1 MELIINENVYNF
13 RFGIGFVRYLDG
25 KASVKQDGVTF
36 GVGLETLL
44 PNLLSKNTVT
54 LVDCLIAAN
63 RTEKITVTQDILD
76 KYIDDDSTDI
86 DQVFEDVIEE
96 LKKSNASKLKTAKII
111 EDIKKNEE
119 LLKLQR
125 KQLMNQ

>member
-25 KASVKQDGVTF
+25 KASVKQDGMTF
-36 GVGLETLL
+36 GAGLETLV
-44 PNLLSKNTVT
+44 PNLLSKSTVA

-63 RTEKITVTQDILD
+63 KTEKTTITQDILD
-76 KYIDDDSTDI
+76 SYIDNDSTDI
-86 DQVFEDVIEE
+86 DQLFEDVVEE
-96 LKKSNASKLKTAKII
+96 LKKSNASKLKTMKII

-119 LLKLQR
+119 AMEKQR
-125 KQLMNQ
+125 ERLMNL

>member
-36 GVGLETLL
+36 GIGLETLL

-86 DQVFEDVIEE
+86 DQVFKDVIEE

-119 LLKLQR
+119 LLELQR

>member
-25 KASVKQDGVTF
+25 KTSVKQDGVTF

-119 LLKLQR
+119 LLELQR

>member
-111 EDIKKNEE
+111 S
-119 LLKLQR
+119 
-125 KQLMNQ
+125 

>member
-111 EDIKKNEE
+111 EDIKKNDE
-119 LLKLQR
+119 LLELQR

>member
-36 GVGLETLL
+36 GIGLETLL

-86 DQVFEDVIEE
+86 DQVFEDVSEE

-119 LLKLQR
+119 LLELQR

>member
-119 LLKLQR
+119 LLELQR
-125 KQLMNQ
+125 EQLMNQ

>member
-1 MELIINENVYNF
+1 M
-13 RFGIGFVRYLDG
+13 
-25 KASVKQDGVTF
+25 
-36 GVGLETLL
+36 
-44 PNLLSKNTVT
+44 
-54 LVDCLIAAN
+54 IAAN
-63 RTEKITVTQDILD
+63 RTEKIIVTQDILD

-119 LLKLQR
+119 LLELQR

>member
-1 MELIINENVYNF
+1 MMI
-13 RFGIGFVRYLDG
+13 
-25 KASVKQDGVTF
+25 
-36 GVGLETLL
+36 
-44 PNLLSKNTVT
+44 
-54 LVDCLIAAN
+54 
-63 RTEKITVTQDILD
+63 
-76 KYIDDDSTDI
+76 STDI

-119 LLKLQR
+119 LLELQR

>member
-63 RTEKITVTQDILD
+63 RTEKISVTQDILD

-119 LLKLQR
+119 LLELQR

>member
-25 KASVKQDGVTF
+25 KASVKQDGVIF

-119 LLKLQR
+119 LLELQR

>member
-1 MELIINENVYNF
+1 M
-13 RFGIGFVRYLDG
+13 
-25 KASVKQDGVTF
+25 
-36 GVGLETLL
+36 
-44 PNLLSKNTVT
+44 
-54 LVDCLIAAN
+54 IAAN

-119 LLKLQR
+119 LLELQR

>member
-63 RTEKITVTQDILD
+63 RTEKITVTKDILD

-119 LLKLQR
+119 LLELQR

>member
-36 GVGLETLL
+36 GIGLETLL

-119 LLKLQR
+119 LLELQR
-125 KQLMNQ
+125 KQLMKQ

>member
-119 LLKLQR
+119 LLEFQR

>member
-36 GVGLETLL
+36 GIGLETLL

-119 LLKLQR
+119 LLELQR

>member
-1 MELIINENVYNF
+1 M
-13 RFGIGFVRYLDG
+13 
-25 KASVKQDGVTF
+25 KQDGVTF

-119 LLKLQR
+119 LLELQR

>member
-36 GVGLETLL
+36 GIGLETLL

-96 LKKSNASKLKTAKII
+96 LKKSNASKLKTAKIL

-119 LLKLQR
+119 LLELQR

>member
-119 LLKLQR
+119 LLELQR

>member
-54 LVDCLIAAN
+54 LVDCLIEAN

-119 LLKLQR
+119 LLELQR